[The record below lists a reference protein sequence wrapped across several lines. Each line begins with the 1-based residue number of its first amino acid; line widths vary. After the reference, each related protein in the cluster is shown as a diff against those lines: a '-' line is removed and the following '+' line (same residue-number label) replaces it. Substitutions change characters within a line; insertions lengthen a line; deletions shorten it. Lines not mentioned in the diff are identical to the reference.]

1 MAAAVSAEPYDR
13 FERAVIFVVA
23 LVFCDDDKMALMPND
38 SGAGDV
44 TWTGWDV
51 IAGADDEFVM
61 RDASVILGSEVSV
74 LSYSSVMY
82 FSFASRV
89 MCV

>member
-44 TWTGWDV
+44 T
-51 IAGADDEFVM
+51 
-61 RDASVILGSEVSV
+61 
-74 LSYSSVMY
+74 
-82 FSFASRV
+82 
-89 MCV
+89 